1 MKQLLEIRETIKSF
15 FTKYDVFA
23 IPVVKFLLAFIM
35 MLMINGKLGYMSKL
49 NNIGIVLIIAL
60 AASFLPTGA
69 ILLFGGLVSLAH
81 VFALS
86 PEVAIIIA
94 VIYLLV
100 YLLYLRFTPSE
111 SLCIVITPMLFVLR
125 VPYVVPV
132 VMGLIG
138 GPASALSV
146 VCGVIVYFALHV
158 VTMNAANVTGNISDL
173 MSEIRLIIDSLLGNK
188 QMLVLCVS
196 FAIVTIAVYI
206 IRRLP
211 IEHCWMIAMI
221 SGAVLCMV
229 ITLIGGL
236 VTNAGFSILGIIFG
250 CILSVGVGKV
260 IEFFKFCV
268 DYTRTERVQFEDD
281 EYYYYVKA
289 VPKMNVSAPEGKV
302 KNINRSRERRPIRPS
317 RQDPAPMDTAEMD
330 TTELDSSYFGDTT
343 ELDE

>member
-1 MKQLLEIRETIKSF
+1 MTKLLEIRDNIRLF

-35 MLMINGKLGYMSKL
+35 MLMINGKLGYMSKI

-60 AASFLPTGA
+60 AASFLPAGA
-69 ILLFGGLVSLAH
+69 ILLFGAMVSLAH

-125 VPYVVPV
+125 IPYVVPV

-158 VTMNAANVTGNISDL
+158 VTTNAANVSGNISDL
-173 MSEIRLIIDSLLGNK
+173 MAEIRLIIDSLLGNK
-188 QMLVLCVS
+188 QMIVLI
-196 FAIVTIAVYI
+196 FAFALTTIVVYV
-206 IRRLP
+206 IRRLA
-211 IEHCWMIAMI
+211 IDHCWTIAML
-221 SGAVLCMV
+221 SGAALCLITVLV
-229 ITLIGGL
+229 GG
-236 VTNAGFSILGIIFG
+236 VVKNAGFNIFGVFFG
-250 CILSVGVGKV
+250 CILAVGAGKV

-289 VPKMNVSAPEGKV
+289 VPKMSVAAPERRV
-302 KNINRSRERRPIRPS
+302 KNINRAHKSHTVSTREPIVDDATEEFDTDYLTAPIPGEDRRN
-317 RQDPAPMDTAEMD
+317 
-330 TTELDSSYFGDTT
+330 
-343 ELDE
+343 

>member
-1 MKQLLEIRETIKSF
+1 MTQLLEIRDTIKAF
-15 FTKYDVFA
+15 FAKYDVFA
-23 IPVVKFLLAFIM
+23 IPVVKFLLTFIM
-35 MLMINGKLGYMSKL
+35 MLMINGKLGYMSRL

-69 ILLFGGLVSLAH
+69 ILLFGALVSLAH

-111 SLCIVITPMLFVLR
+111 PLCIVITPMLFVFH

-146 VCGVIVYFALHV
+146 VCGVIVYFALNV
-158 VTMNAANVTGNISDL
+158 VTTNAANVSGNISDL
-173 MSEIRLIIDSLLGNK
+173 MAEIRLIIDSLLGNK
-188 QMLVLCVS
+188 QMLVLI
-196 FAIVTIAVYI
+196 FAFALTTIVVYV

-211 IEHCWMIAMI
+211 IEHCWTIAML
-221 SGAVLCMV
+221 SGAALCLIV
-229 ITLIGGL
+229 VLIGG
-236 VTNAGFSILGIIFG
+236 VVKDAGFNIFGVFLG
-250 CILSVGVGKV
+250 CILAVGAGKV
-260 IEFFKFCV
+260 IQFFRFCV

-289 VPKMNVSAPEGKV
+289 VPKMNVATPDRRV
-302 KNINRSRERRPIRPS
+302 KNINRSHKSHTVASRKPIVTDETEEFDTDYLTAPIPGEERR
-317 RQDPAPMDTAEMD
+317 
-330 TTELDSSYFGDTT
+330 
-343 ELDE
+343 

>member
-1 MKQLLEIRETIKSF
+1 MTKLLEIRDNIKLF
-15 FTKYDVFA
+15 FAKYDVFA

-49 NNIGIVLIIAL
+49 DNIGVVLIISL

-94 VIYLLV
+94 VIYMLI

-111 SLCIVITPMLFVLR
+111 SLCIVITPMLFVLKI
-125 VPYVVPV
+125 PYVVPV

-146 VCGVIVYFALHV
+146 VCGVIVYFALNV
-158 VTMNAANVTGNISDL
+158 VTTNAANVSGNISDL

-188 QMLVLCVS
+188 QMLVLI
-196 FAIVTIAVYI
+196 FAFALTTIVVYV
-206 IRRLP
+206 IRRLS
-211 IEHCWMIAMI
+211 IDHCWTIAML
-221 SGAVLCMV
+221 SGAALCLIVVLA
-229 ITLIGGL
+229 GG
-236 VTNAGFSILGIIFG
+236 VVKGAGFSILGVFFG
-250 CILSVGVGKV
+250 CILAVGAGKV
-260 IEFFKFCV
+260 IEFFRFCV

-289 VPKMNVSAPEGKV
+289 VPKMNVAAPDRRV
-302 KNINRSRERRPIRPS
+302 KNINRSHKTHTAAARRPVS
-317 RQDPAPMDTAEMD
+317 PAEEETEEFDTDYLTAPIPGE
-330 TTELDSSYFGDTT
+330 EH
-343 ELDE
+343 E

>member
-1 MKQLLEIRETIKSF
+1 MTKLLEIRDNIKLF

-49 NNIGIVLIIAL
+49 NHIGIVLIVSL

-69 ILLFGGLVSLAH
+69 ILLFGALFTMAH

-86 PEVAIIIA
+86 PEIAIIIA

-125 VPYVVPV
+125 IPYVVPV

-146 VCGVIVYFALHV
+146 VCGVIVYFALNV
-158 VTMNAANVTGNISDL
+158 VTTNAANVSGNISDL
-173 MSEIRLIIDSLLGNK
+173 MAEIRLIIDSLLGNK
-188 QMLVLCVS
+188 QMLVLILA
-196 FAIVTIAVYI
+196 FAITTIVVYV

-211 IEHCWMIAMI
+211 IEHCWTIAML
-221 SGAVLCMV
+221 SGAAICLITVLV
-229 ITLIGGL
+229 GG
-236 VTNAGFSILGIIFG
+236 VVKDAGFNIFGVFLG
-250 CILSVGVGKV
+250 CILAIAAGKV

-289 VPKMNVSAPEGKV
+289 VPKMSVAAPERRV
-302 KNINRSRERRPIRPS
+302 KNINRAHKPRTVLNREPVAGDATEEFDTDYLTAPIPG
-317 RQDPAPMDTAEMD
+317 E
-330 TTELDSSYFGDTT
+330 EK
-343 ELDE
+343 E

>member
-188 QMLVLCVS
+188 QMLVLI
-196 FAIVTIAVYI
+196 FAFAVVTIAVYV

-211 IEHCWMIAMI
+211 IEHCWTIAMLT
-221 SGAVLCMV
+221 GAALCLIIV
-229 ITLIGGL
+229 LIGG
-236 VTNAGFSILGIIFG
+236 VVKDAGFNIFGVFIG
-250 CILSVGVGKV
+250 CILAVGVGKV
-260 IEFFKFCV
+260 IEFFRFCV

-289 VPKMNVSAPEGKV
+289 VPKMNVAAPERRV
-302 KNINRSRERRPIRPS
+302 KNINRSHKAHPFPVRETEPIGDVTEEFDTGYLT
-317 RQDPAPMDTAEMD
+317 DPVPGE
-330 TTELDSSYFGDTT
+330 EH
-343 ELDE
+343 E